1 MRRWLVLVAGL
12 GVMGGCGRTD
22 AGPDTA
28 PGPVEPTPAATVSTP
43 PAPARASGEG
53 TAEALM
59 QLAFPGWSKSRPS
72 VVRMKPVS
80 REAEEQDAA
89 PWVKVTPALR
99 IPLAEDRIVLL
110 VAGRPSTDEGV
121 DQAGHASPANLGAY
135 WFRREAGGWRLAASQ
150 ASFVWTG
157 FFGEPGELHPV
168 KLSSRRQGVAVS
180 NGSCW
185 QGQCGE
191 WLSVFEIGDGRVT
204 PLLGG
209 QDAPQIVSDVSGAT
223 EACSALL
230 AAGPGSHRVEADAYS
245 DAYGCFTVK
254 GEWLVR
260 PGDDAPGELE
270 IRFSGHQASAASQAP
285 AETSAPAPQG
295 DGAMRDVS
303 VSPVSETVV
312 YRFRNGRYELASG
325 RNPAPSF

>member
-1 MRRWLVLVAGL
+1 MWKWLVLVAGV
-12 GVMGGCGRTD
+12 GMMSGCGQKE
-22 AGPDTA
+22 ASPEVE
-28 PGPVEPTPAATVSTP
+28 PGPVESP
-43 PAPARASGEG
+43 PAPADSASLPLARASLDDS
-53 TAEALM
+53 AEALM
-59 QLAFPGWSKSRPS
+59 QLAFPGWSKRRPG
-72 VVRMKPVS
+72 VVRIKAASP
-80 REAEEQDAA
+80 EADDQDAA

-110 VAGRPSTDEGV
+110 VAGMPSTDQGL

-135 WFRREAGGWRLAASQ
+135 WFRREAGGWRLTASQ
-150 ASFVWTG
+150 PSFAWTG
-157 FFGEPGELHPV
+157 FFGDPGKLHEL

-230 AAGPGSHRVEADAYS
+230 VAGPGSHRVVAEQYS
-245 DAYGCFTVK
+245 DSYGCFTVK
-254 GEWLVR
+254 GEWSVR

-270 IRFSGHQASAASQAP
+270 IRFSGHQAAAAQVP

-303 VSPVSETVV
+303 VSTVSETVI